1 MRIFVFSSHLARVI
15 AGKAGYAAVCLCTS
29 VLLVVA
35 GYAHKEV
42 AAVVQVGKG
51 VQIGSSPSVGAMNI
65 LVMGLESR
73 TDYEGNDL
81 DHHLRVVLHSGT
93 NGGAQ
98 DTNTLILIHIFA
110 GGQRAVGFSI
120 PRDSVVTFPRTY
132 LGYSGAKIDAAY
144 DWAYIQY
151 LNEHATE
158 SKSDRF
164 LHANQAGQLATV
176 DTVQALTGVHIDHFI
191 EVNLEGFYY
200 LAQAFG
206 GITVCVK
213 PAPASLEPDG
223 FPTATNLTDQ
233 DPLTGTDNSNFNAYK
248 DGYSKAKGGAQ
259 YLHLSPAQSL
269 AFVRSRDTLPGID
282 VGRTHRQQAAIDYV
296 VWKLKNQGIL
306 SSFTQANSLLSTAGK
321 YLITDQGFN
330 LLEFAT
336 EMRALTGRNLSLST
350 LPGTPVNNVSLP
362 GYPRPQDIIRV
373 DVPQIQHLVQG
384 AFAGK
389 PAKKATGQKG
399 AKGTASLPAPGTVT
413 VDVYN
418 GNPAAT
424 GLATRMSQA
433 LTALGYQA
441 GAIKNSSA
449 QSRKVQ
455 PGTQVFYG
463 RGASGNAAKIAAEL
477 GTSPVALPSLPAQ
490 HVEILIGSTVTTV
503 PAGLLMSSTPSASTQ
518 AVGAQV
524 IGAKTAASAAAAT
537 ASATPATGSSAPAG
551 DGTTVAPNAKY
562 GIPCVY

>member
-1 MRIFVFSSHLARVI
+1 MFSSHLVRVI
-15 AGKAGYAAVCLCTS
+15 AGKAGYAAACLCAS

-35 GYAHKEV
+35 GYAYKDV
-42 AAVVQVGKG
+42 SAVVQVGKG
-51 VQIGSSPSVGAMNI
+51 VQISNSPSVGAMNI

-73 TDYEGNDL
+73 TDYQGDEL

-110 GGQRAVGFSI
+110 GGQKAVGFSI
-120 PRDSVVTFPRTY
+120 PRDSVVTFPQTY
-132 LGYSGAKIDAAY
+132 LGESGGKIDAAY

-151 LNEHATE
+151 LNEHAAE
-158 SKSDRF
+158 SKSDRY

-176 DTVQALTGVHIDHFI
+176 NTVESLTGVHIDHFI
-191 EVNLEGFYY
+191 EVNLAGFYY

-206 GITVCVK
+206 GIEACVK
-213 PAPASLEPDG
+213 PASAALEPDG
-223 FPTATNLTDQ
+223 FPAGTNLTDQ
-233 DPLTGTDNSNFNAYK
+233 DPLTGSDNSNFDAYK
-248 DGYSKAKGGAQ
+248 DGYSKKKGGAQ

-282 VGRTHRQQAAIDYV
+282 VGRTYRQQAAIDYV
-296 VWKLKNQGIL
+296 VWKLKHDGIL
-306 SSFTQANSLLSTAGK
+306 SDLTQANSLLATAGK
-321 YLITDQGFN
+321 YLITDQGFQ

-336 EMRALTGRNLSLST
+336 EMRALSGDHLSLST
-350 LPGTPVNNVSLP
+350 LPGTPENNVTLP
-362 GYPRPQDIIRV
+362 GYPTAQDIIRV
-373 DVPQIQHLVQG
+373 DVPQIQHLVQS

-389 PAKKATGQKG
+389 PVKKATGKKG
-399 AKGTASLPAPGTVT
+399 AKATASVPAPSTVT

-418 GNPAAT
+418 GNPAAQ

-433 LTALGYQA
+433 LVALGYKA
-441 GAIKNSSA
+441 GAIANSSA
-449 QSRKVQ
+449 QTKEVQ

-463 RGASGNAAKIAAEL
+463 KGAAANAAKIAAEF
-477 GTSPVALPSLPAQ
+477 GTSPVALPSLPAG
-490 HVEILIGSTVTTV
+490 HVEVLIGSTVTTV
-503 PAGLLMSSTPSASTQ
+503 PAGLQPSSAPSASTQ
-518 AVGAQV
+518 AVGARL
-524 IGAKTAASAAAAT
+524 IGANTAANAGTAASPTPT
-537 ASATPATGSSAPAG
+537 ASPSAPAG